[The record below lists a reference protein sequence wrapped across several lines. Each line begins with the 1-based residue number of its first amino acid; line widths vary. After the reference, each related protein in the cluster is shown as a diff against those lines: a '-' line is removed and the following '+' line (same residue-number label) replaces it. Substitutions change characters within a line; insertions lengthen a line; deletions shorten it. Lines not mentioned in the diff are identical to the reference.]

1 MRGHRL
7 LVAAAVAL
15 ILAGCASGSRSGDS
29 VSRSSDIEGFR
40 AHDTNSGDGMD
51 AIVAGIV
58 EVDLDAGCIWLSD
71 PGGARYP
78 VVWPVGTATQSD
90 PFRIVLADGQPV
102 QAGDRVEGG
111 GGYVDADSATSALG
125 LEPFPGACVQAG
137 EVAMFNAGSSISV
150 TPGVG
155 LDVEETLV
163 SRFSPPEPIGL
174 ELIAVNPSARSVA
187 VVDFVTGTVHRYGPG
202 QYEAPAEAI
211 DGASGGGGFTHL
223 WASGTVST
231 YWALDSEPL
240 VYRPDPLRA
249 VPGMASTLQ
258 VLPAPD
264 EDHTW
269 LVQSG
274 FDGEPTLIELVK
286 VVDFELV
293 RQMSATIEGS
303 WKPAGTTV
311 EGLILTSDLPDPRTS
326 LVSTNG
332 TVEAEL
338 DGTALSVGWNGASIL
353 RPDGSLIVTDASL
366 GGLIQVE
373 KPSAGVW
380 VSAGGPVVPAISPPV
395 RTGQDDYL
403 LMLADDADKGTVGAG
418 NLVVV
423 DAAGRATAIHELSP
437 GSHLASW
444 SRAGDWV
451 VVVEDSAVEL
461 VSVADGSTTQLGD
474 LIPESY
480 WVLTAG

>member
-1 MRGHRL
+1 MHRL

-29 VSRSSDIEGFR
+29 VSRSSDVEGFR
-40 AHDTNSGDGMD
+40 AHDTNAGYGMD

-71 PGGARYP
+71 PNGARYP

-90 PFRIVLADGQPV
+90 PFQIVLDDGQLV
-102 QAGDRVEGG
+102 QAGDQVEGG
-111 GGYVDADSATSALG
+111 GGYIDADAATSGMG
-125 LEPFPGACVQAG
+125 LEPFPGACVQVG
-137 EVAMFNAGSSISV
+137 EAAVFNAGSPISV
-150 TPGVG
+150 NPGVG

-187 VVDFVTGTVHRYGPG
+187 VVDFVTGTVHRYEPG
-202 QYEAPAEAI
+202 QYEAPADAI

-223 WASGTVST
+223 WANGTVYT
-231 YWALDSEPL
+231 YSPFDSEPL

-249 VPGMASTLQ
+249 VPSVASALQ

-264 EDHTW
+264 GDHTW

-274 FDGEPTLIELVK
+274 FDEEPTLIELVS
-286 VVDFELV
+286 VLGFELV
-293 RQMSATIEGS
+293 RQMSTEIEGS
-303 WKPAGTTV
+303 WKPAGATV
-311 EGLILTSDLPDPRTS
+311 EGLILTSDLPEPRTS
-326 LVSTNG
+326 LVATNG

-366 GGLIQVE
+366 EGPIQVE
-373 KPSAGVW
+373 KPSAGAW
-380 VSAGGPVVPAISPPV
+380 VPVGGPVVPAHSPPV
-395 RTGQDDYL
+395 RTGQDEYL
-403 LMLADDADKGTVGAG
+403 LMLADDADKGPVGIG

-437 GSHLASW
+437 GSHIASW

-451 VVVEDSAVEL
+451 VVVENSAVKL
-461 VSVADGSTTQLGD
+461 VSVADGSTTQLGE